1 MRKRRY
7 ECSSAMHSGIN
18 MLEHEIQEEKIES
31 LLNRITIE
39 RELKEQIEQKLSRI
53 GMYFHIFV
61 RVKNSYSLYR
71 KLISK
76 DKEYREKKKKLQD
89 LIGVRIV
96 LYYVDDIPVC
106 RKIIE
111 SLFHIRE
118 EDSAIDTPKIDEFRP
133 IRLNLVCDI
142 PDGEED
148 YIKRM
153 PDELWRDYL
162 IDKTFEVQIRTIFS
176 EGWHEVDH
184 DIRYKHKQEWENP
197 NYYDFN
203 RKLNG
208 INATLEV
215 CDNTII
221 SILESLAYQCYKE
234 GKIIEMFRYKLRIR
248 MENEEIKQ
256 ELRTLLEGDKELL
269 KKFYRL
275 ERDELLQILSD
286 SIFVGIPCTL
296 SNIIY
301 ICNALQIEDR
311 AINGMLPSRIKSC
324 VEQWK
329 EQRNG

>member
-1 MRKRRY
+1 
-7 ECSSAMHSGIN
+7 MHSENN
-18 MLEHEIQEEKIES
+18 MIEHEIQEEKIES
-31 LLNRITIE
+31 LLKRITIE
-39 RELKEQIEQKLSRI
+39 RELKEQIEQKIGRI

-61 RVKNSYSLYR
+61 RVKSAHSLCQ

-76 DKEYREKKKKLQD
+76 DEEYREKKKKLQD

-96 LYYVDDIPVC
+96 LYYADDIPIC

-118 EDSAIDTPKIDEFRP
+118 EDSAIDTLKTDEFRP

-142 PDGEED
+142 PDREEG
-148 YIKRM
+148 YIERI
-153 PDELWRDYL
+153 PDELWKDYR

-184 DIRYKHKQEWENP
+184 DIRYKHKVEWETS

-203 RKLNG
+203 RRLNG

-221 SILESLAYQCYKE
+221 NILESLAYQCYKE

-248 MENEEIKQ
+248 MTKETINK
-256 ELRTLLEGDKELL
+256 ELWTLLEGDKELL

-275 ERDELLQILSD
+275 DRDELLWMLSD
-286 SIFVGIPCTL
+286 SAFVGIPYTL

-301 ICNALQIEDR
+301 ICNALQIEDK
-311 AINGMLPSRIKSC
+311 AINETIPTLIKSS
-324 VEQWK
+324 VERWRKQ
-329 EQRNG
+329 QNG

>member
-1 MRKRRY
+1 
-7 ECSSAMHSGIN
+7 
-18 MLEHEIQEEKIES
+18 MLEYEKQEEKIRS

-39 RELKEQIEQKLSRI
+39 GDLKRQIENKLNKI
-53 GMYFHIFV
+53 GMYYHIFA
-61 RVKNSYSLYR
+61 RVKNSNSLCR

-76 DKEYREKKKKLQD
+76 DKEYKEKNKKLQD
-89 LIGVRIV
+89 LIGIRIV
-96 LYYVDDIPVC
+96 LYYADDIPIC
-106 RKIIE
+106 RKIIG

-118 EDSAIDTPKIDEFRP
+118 EDSAIDTPKIDEFKP

-142 PDGEED
+142 PTGEED
-148 YIKRM
+148 YIKRI
-153 PDELWRDYL
+153 PEELWCDYR

-176 EGWHEVDH
+176 EGWHEVNH

-203 RKLNG
+203 RRLNG

-234 GKIIEMFRYKLRIR
+234 GKIVEMFRYKLRIH
-248 MENEEIKQ
+248 MGNEEMKQ
-256 ELRTLLEGDKELL
+256 ELRTLFEGDKDLL

-275 ERDELLQILSD
+275 ERNEVLQILSD

-296 SNIIY
+296 NNIIY
-301 ICNALQIEDR
+301 ICNALQVEDKT
-311 AINGMLPSRIKSC
+311 INEMLPSRIRNC
-324 VEQWK
+324 VEQWR
-329 EQRNG
+329 EQQNR